1 MEASETSLLVQCFFE
16 FLGTFVMI
24 LLGCGVVAC
33 TTLKGSKGN
42 GGGWVVITL
51 AWGLAVMCGVFIT
64 GPFTG
69 AHLNP
74 AVTVG
79 LAAAGKFSWSL
90 VVPYII
96 SQLVGAF
103 LAGLVVY
110 LFYRDHFDITE
121 DKDTKLGVFATI
133 PAIKNLKRN
142 FFSELIGTFVL
153 ILVILFLA
161 ESGNKSEVG
170 LGSIGA
176 LPVALLVVV
185 IGMALGGT
193 TGYAINPAR
202 DLGPRLAHHVLRI
215 KGKGSSRWDYAWVP
229 IVGPIAGA
237 MLAVLVFWI
246 YNILISASGQ
256 THLK

>member
-1 MEASETSLLVQCFFE
+1 MDTAETSILVQCFFE

-33 TTLKGSKGN
+33 TTLTKSKGN
-42 GGGWVVITL
+42 GGGWIVVTL
-51 AWGLAVMCGVFIT
+51 AWGLAVMCGVFIA

-74 AVTVG
+74 AVTLG
-79 LAAAGKFSWSL
+79 LAMAGKFTWAH
-90 VVPYII
+90 VVPYIAA
-96 SQLVGAF
+96 QFVGAF
-103 LAGLVVY
+103 AGALAVY
-110 LFYRDHFDITE
+110 LFYKDHFDATADSE
-121 DKDTKLGVFATI
+121 TKLGVFATI

-142 FFSELIGTFVL
+142 FISETIGTFVL

-161 ESGNKSEVG
+161 ERGNTSEVG

-202 DLGPRLAHHVLRI
+202 DLGPRLAHCLLHI
-215 KGKGSSRWDYAWVP
+215 KGKGSSQWWYAWVP
-229 IVGPIAGA
+229 LLGPITGA
-237 MLAVLVFWI
+237 ACAVAVFLI
-246 YNILISASGQ
+246 YTLI
-256 THLK
+256 TK

>member
-1 MEASETSLLVQCFFE
+1 MEEVEIPIFLQCFFE
-16 FLGTFVMI
+16 FLGTYIMI

-51 AWGLAVMCGVFIT
+51 AWGLAVMCGVFIA
-64 GPFTG
+64 GPYTG

-74 AVTVG
+74 AVTLG
-79 LAAAGKFSWSL
+79 LAMAGKFDWGM
-90 VVPYII
+90 VVPYMV
-96 SQLVGAF
+96 SQFIGAF
-103 LAGLVVY
+103 LGGATVFV
-110 LFYRDHFDITE
+110 FYKDHFNITE

-133 PAIKNLKRN
+133 PAIRNLKRN
-142 FFSELIGTFVL
+142 FISETIGTFVL

-161 ESGNKSEVG
+161 ERGNTSEVG

-202 DLGPRLAHHVLRI
+202 DFGPRLAHHMLPI
-215 KGKGSSRWDYAWVP
+215 KGKGSSQWKYAWVP
-229 IVGPIAGA
+229 IAGPILGA
-237 MLAVLVFWI
+237 AFAVLVFKL
-246 YNILISASGQ
+246 YLLLCPAP
-256 THLK
+256 

>member
-193 TGYAINPAR
+193 TNYAINPAR
-202 DLGPRLAHHVLRI
+202 DLTTSCPPRAPHKRERQQQMGLRM
-215 KGKGSSRWDYAWVP
+215 
-229 IVGPIAGA
+229 GA
-237 MLAVLVFWI
+237 DRR
-246 YNILISASGQ
+246 
-256 THLK
+256 

>member
-1 MEASETSLLVQCFFE
+1 MEEVEIPIFLQCFFE
-16 FLGTFVMI
+16 FLGTYIMI

-51 AWGLAVMCGVFIT
+51 AWGLAVMCGVFIA
-64 GPFTG
+64 GPYTG

-74 AVTVG
+74 AVTLG
-79 LAAAGKFSWSL
+79 LAMAGKFDWGM
-90 VVPYII
+90 VVPYMV
-96 SQLVGAF
+96 SQFIGAF
-103 LAGLVVY
+103 LGGATVFV
-110 LFYRDHFDITE
+110 FYKDHFNITE

-133 PAIKNLKRN
+133 PAIRNLKRN
-142 FFSELIGTFVL
+142 FISETIGTFVL

-161 ESGNKSEVG
+161 ERGNTSEVG

-202 DLGPRLAHHVLRI
+202 DFGPRLAHHLLPI
-215 KGKGSSRWDYAWVP
+215 KGKGSSQWKYAWVP
-229 IVGPIAGA
+229 IAGPILGA
-237 MLAVLVFWI
+237 AFAVLVFKL
-246 YNILISASGQ
+246 YLLLCPAP
-256 THLK
+256 

>member
-1 MEASETSLLVQCFFE
+1 MLQCFFE

-33 TTLKGSKGN
+33 TGLKGSKGN
-42 GGGWVVITL
+42 GGGWIVVTI
-51 AWGLAVMCGVFIT
+51 AWGLAVMCGVFIA

-74 AVTVG
+74 AVSFG
-79 LAAAGKFSWSL
+79 LALAGKFEWSL
-90 VVPYII
+90 VAPYML
-96 SQLVGAF
+96 SQFVGAF
-103 LAGLVVY
+103 LGALVVY
-110 LFYRDHFDITE
+110 LFYKDHFDATAE
-121 DKDTKLGVFATI
+121 QDAKLGVFATI
-133 PAIKNLKRN
+133 PAIKNHTRN
-142 FFSELIGTFVL
+142 LVSEIVGTFVL

-161 ESGNKSEVG
+161 ESGNTAEVG

-202 DLGPRLAHHVLRI
+202 DLGPRTAHNLLPI
-215 KGKGSSRWDYAWVP
+215 KGKGSSQWDYAWVP
-229 IVGPIAGA
+229 ILGPMVGAA
-237 MLAVLVFWI
+237 LAVGVYYI
-246 YNILISASGQ
+246 YL
-256 THLK
+256 LLR

>member
-1 MEASETSLLVQCFFE
+1 MEELVVPVFLQCFFE

-33 TTLKGSKGN
+33 TTLKSSKGT
-42 GGGWVVITL
+42 GAGWIVITV
-51 AWGLAVMCGVFIT
+51 AWGLAVMCGVFIA
-64 GPFTG
+64 GPYTG

-74 AVTVG
+74 AVTFG
-79 LAAAGKFSWSL
+79 LALAGKFDWGMVL
-90 VVPYII
+90 PYML
-96 SQLVGAF
+96 SQLVGAY
-103 LAGLVVY
+103 LGGVVVY
-110 LFYRDHFDITE
+110 YFYKDHFDATD

-142 FFSELIGTFVL
+142 FFSELVGTFVL

-161 ESGNKSEVG
+161 ERGNVSEIG

-176 LPVALLVVV
+176 LPVALLVMA

-202 DLGPRLAHHVLRI
+202 DLGPRLAHQTLHI
-215 KGKGSSRWDYAWVP
+215 KGKGKSQWNYALVP
-229 IVGPIAGA
+229 ILGPLCGA
-237 MLAVLVFWI
+237 ALAVGVFYI
-246 YNILISASGQ
+246 YVSLYPTI
-256 THLK
+256 

>member
-1 MEASETSLLVQCFFE
+1 MEEILIPIYMQCFFE

-33 TTLKGSKGN
+33 TTLKQSKGF
-42 GGGWVVITL
+42 GSGWIVITL
-51 AWGLAVMCGVFIT
+51 AWGLAVMCGVFIA
-64 GPFTG
+64 GPYTG

-74 AVTVG
+74 AVTIG
-79 LAAAGKFSWSL
+79 LATAGKFAWSM
-90 VVPYII
+90 VIPYIV
-96 SQLVGAF
+96 SQLAGAF
-103 LAGLVVY
+103 LGGLTVY
-110 LFYRDHFDITE
+110 YFYKDHFDAT
-121 DKDTKLGVFATI
+121 DDRDTKLGVFCTI

-153 ILVILFLA
+153 VLVILFLA
-161 ESGNKSEVG
+161 EDGNTAQVG

-202 DLGPRLAHHVLRI
+202 DLGPRTAHAILPI
-215 KGKGSSRWDYAWVP
+215 KGKGTSRWSYVWVP
-229 IVGPIAGA
+229 ILGPIAGA
-237 MLAVLVFWI
+237 ILASLVFI
-246 YNILISASGQ
+246 ACKTAL
-256 THLK
+256 

>member
-161 ESGNKSEVG
+161 ESGNK
-170 LGSIGA
+170 
-176 LPVALLVVV
+176 
-185 IGMALGGT
+185 
-193 TGYAINPAR
+193 
-202 DLGPRLAHHVLRI
+202 
-215 KGKGSSRWDYAWVP
+215 
-229 IVGPIAGA
+229 
-237 MLAVLVFWI
+237 
-246 YNILISASGQ
+246 
-256 THLK
+256 

>member
-1 MEASETSLLVQCFFE
+1 MEELEIPIFLQCFFE

-33 TTLKGSKGN
+33 TSLRESKGN
-42 GGGWVVITL
+42 GGGWITVTL
-51 AWGLAVMCGVFIT
+51 AWGLAVMCGVFIA
-64 GPFTG
+64 GPYTG

-74 AVTVG
+74 AVTIG
-79 LAAAGKFSWSL
+79 LATAGKFSWSM

-103 LAGLVVY
+103 LGGMCVY
-110 LFYRDHFDITE
+110 WFYKDHFDAT
-121 DKDTKLGVFATI
+121 DDQDTKLGVFATI
-133 PAIKNLKRN
+133 PAIRNLKRN
-142 FFSELIGTFVL
+142 FLSEVIGTFVL
-153 ILVILFLA
+153 ILVILFLS
-161 ESGNKSEVG
+161 EDGNTAGIG

-202 DLGPRLAHHVLRI
+202 DLGPRLAHHVLPI
-215 KGKGSSRWDYAWVP
+215 KGKGSSQWKYAWVP
-229 IVGPIAGA
+229 IAGPIVGA
-237 MLAVLVFWI
+237 LFAVLVFWA
-246 YNILISASGQ
+246 YRMMMPVA
-256 THLK
+256 